1 MNATPTWAQQLAPT
15 QTPTWAQQAP
25 TWAQQAPTQTAGR
38 LQQKRKRKDKKKNWK
53 RTGEKMETAGPGFGV
68 RHATD
73 EVVTADLF
81 RSLVHLEHRH
91 HVAVVARLR
100 VPFSV

>member
-1 MNATPTWAQQLAPT
+1 
-15 QTPTWAQQAP
+15 
-25 TWAQQAPTQTAGR
+25 
-38 LQQKRKRKDKKKNWK
+38 
-53 RTGEKMETAGPGFGV
+53 METAGPGFGV